1 MERDISRTFNLE
13 SGSNSLLLFV
23 ESAFMR
29 TAVDRH
35 VLGILIIVAD
45 LFLMGPA
52 LRGIHDIGI
61 RIVLMPVV
69 FAVAGLGLALMYL
82 GREDIR

>member
-1 MERDISRTFNLE
+1 
-13 SGSNSLLLFV
+13 
-23 ESAFMR
+23 MR